1 MDPRLCDM
9 NEEKKVFIIYLFTYL
24 YYYSFIQNN
33 IDSEGLLVTKIF
45 FQYNCKPTYYSLMF
59 QI

>member
-1 MDPRLCDM
+1 M

-24 YYYSFIQNN
+24 YYYSFIQNK